1 MQIAEPFLFEG
12 VGIQENERGWVKMK
26 NSRTALLAV
35 ALIVT
40 AMVIGGCGDDDDNGG
55 PGTGGPGTSFLVK
68 DTSGAAVSGATVYAI
83 PAADVAAIAA
93 EPLALTGGTY
103 TAGALAADEPLE
115 DLINGN
121 YTPTGGGVG
130 TYKKG
135 VTDSAGK
142 AVLSGLSSG
151 ASDMYFIYVKPADNN
166 ATVLPGGSLC
176 RTAVSGESLANKET
190 AIDVS
195 TRPSSSA
202 TFVGTTACLGCHPSY
217 ATEKQILHKLGIMVP
232 GSPSGLQDL
241 SKFGP
246 TDGVYNYSAGLAKFT
261 AGDNTS
267 GGTTV
272 YFSDFDST
280 RKFDKFKTSESAP
293 AGTVY
298 ATVRI
303 YKYAADNTYKM
314 QFTNVVNP
322 SDNNSGMIHDVALN
336 YGGGLYKQRYMT
348 TLAGKESIYMLPLQ
362 FNAAG
367 SESSADRTRKVWRD
381 YHLDWWWNPADNT
394 FKTAPA
400 AANSFDI
407 QCAPCHYTGYSVTQN
422 AGGEYVA
429 SGVLDAGGEVH
440 PVTGT
445 NQELNIGCE
454 NCHGPG
460 SEHVAAGGNGKFIV
474 SPGLITSE
482 RSNMICG
489 QCHSRPQGND
499 SFGIKKDS
507 PLDNTNKMMVAGIS
521 RAAFLAGNTSRHDAS
536 STAGDF
542 WADNTHS
549 KSHHQQYTDFI
560 QSPKYRNGSSLL
572 TCYSCHDPHAPGTDR
587 HQLSGT
593 SNNSLCQSCHTAIT
607 DVVAHMTAK
616 TGASMGAGTR
626 CIQCHNPK
634 TSSSGA
640 GSNPT
645 TPVTGGT
652 SATKYYQGDI
662 SSHLFDVPPKT
673 SVSSTNAMP
682 VPYTNNCG
690 VCHNYS
696 SL

>member
-1 MQIAEPFLFEG
+1 VE
-12 VGIQENERGWVKMK
+12 
-26 NSRTALLAV
+26 
-35 ALIVT
+35 
-40 AMVIGGCGDDDDNGG
+40 
-55 PGTGGPGTSFLVK
+55 

-83 PAADVAAIAA
+83 PAADVAEIATV
-93 EPLALTGGTY
+93 PLTLTSGNY
-103 TAGALAADEPLE
+103 AAGALAADEPLE
-115 DLINGN
+115 DLINGS
-121 YTPTGGGVG
+121 YTPAGGGVG
-130 TYKKG
+130 TYKSG

-142 AVLSGLSSG
+142 AVLSGLAAG
-151 ASDMYFIYVKPADNN
+151 ASDMYFIYVKPADSD
-166 ATVLPGGSLC
+166 AGHLPGGSLC
-176 RTAVSGESLANKET
+176 RTAVSGASLDQKET
-190 AIDVS
+190 AVKVS
-195 TRPSSSA
+195 TNPSSSA

-217 ATEKQILHKLGIMVP
+217 ATEKQTLHKLGIMVP

-246 TDGVYNYSAGLAKFT
+246 TDGVYNYGAGLAKFT

-293 AGTVY
+293 TGTVY
-298 ATVRI
+298 ATVRV
-303 YKYAADNTYKM
+303 YKDAADNTYKM

-322 SDNNSGMIHDVALN
+322 IDNNSGMIREVALN

-367 SESSADRTRKVWRD
+367 NESSTDRARKVWRD
-381 YHLDWWWNPADNT
+381 YHLDWWWNTADNT
-394 FKTAPA
+394 FKSAPA
-400 AANSFDI
+400 ASNSFDI

-429 SGVLDAGGEVH
+429 SGVPDAGGEVH

-445 NQELNIGCE
+445 KQELNIGCE

-460 SEHVAAGGNGKFIV
+460 SEHVAAAGNGKFIV
-474 SPGLITSE
+474 SPGIITPE

-499 SFGIKKDS
+499 SYLIKKDS
-507 PLDNTNKMMVAGIS
+507 PLDNTNKMMVAGTS

-560 QSPKYRNGSSLL
+560 QTAKYRNGSRLS

-587 HQLSGT
+587 HQMSGT
-593 SNNSLCQSCHTAIT
+593 SNNSLCLNCHTTVT

-616 TGASMGAGTR
+616 TGASMGAGAK

-634 TSSSGA
+634 TASSGA

-645 TPVTGGT
+645 TPAIGGT
-652 SATKYYQGDI
+652 SGTRYYQGDI

-673 SVSSTNAMP
+673 SVSPTNAMP